1 MIILGNEKLS
11 GTRQYLKTILENLKV
26 RSRRKGNS
34 RNKEQRVQGH
44 GGKKAPIL
52 VAVEGGGETDRGR
65 TMCQV
70 KGCDLFSSTQWG
82 AMEGYVCVCV
92 CVCELPWCFLMIT
105 LEVWEQE
112 EIMKTA

>member
-92 CVCELPWCFLMIT
+92 CVCVC
-105 LEVWEQE
+105 V
-112 EIMKTA
+112 